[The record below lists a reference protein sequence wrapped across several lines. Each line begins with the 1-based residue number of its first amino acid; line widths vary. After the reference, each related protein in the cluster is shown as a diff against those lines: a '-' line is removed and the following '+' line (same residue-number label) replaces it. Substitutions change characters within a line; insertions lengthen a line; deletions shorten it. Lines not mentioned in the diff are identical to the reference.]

1 MFGVEWLNN
10 NNVKLSQLFKSF
22 KSKFIESWPLCRC
35 SCALERWSRLTTPS
49 VNGILNET
57 GFRSTNVFKWTLCTI
72 IRPTVLKPFK
82 IRCLNHIILIL
93 ICFVMFKKM
102 KSKIL
107 SNVQSH
113 FPRAAH
119 RPGQP
124 SQVQI
129 CRKLPRPR
137 PLAGSWAWALLSS
150 RAVNKPSRGF
160 TMSGEDPRKI
170 TTDGQ
175 FG

>member
-57 GFRSTNVFKWTLCTI
+57 RFRSTNVFKWTLCTI

-93 ICFVMFKKM
+93 ICFIMFKKM
-102 KSKIL
+102 NKVWDIVKCTEPLPPGSPQARPA
-107 SNVQSH
+107 QSS
-113 FPRAAH
+113 PNL
-119 RPGQP
+119 Q
-124 SQVQI
+124 
-129 CRKLPRPR
+129 
-137 PLAGSWAWALLSS
+137 
-150 RAVNKPSRGF
+150 
-160 TMSGEDPRKI
+160 KI
-170 TTDGQ
+170 TKTPATGWVLSLSPTVL
-175 FG
+175 